1 MDTVTLSLLIVGLFF
16 LFLLSA
22 LFSAAETAYT
32 SLSPATIEVNSKKNP
47 KTGKLI
53 KKHVNSFSLTIATI
67 LIGNNIANVA
77 ISTMITFL
85 FTSIF
90 LSDHYLTIILP
101 IFVATPLLVIFGE
114 VIPKIL
120 AKRFAW
126 GYLQKVVFILEV
138 FRWILF
144 PITFF
149 ISKFAFEAEV
159 TNTEDEMKT
168 ILKMGYSEGVLEHK
182 ELSLA
187 TRALDLDSTKIKK
200 HYVKLSDITYL
211 PKTATIDEAKEAFQ
225 KTGFSRIPIKNKSNF
240 IGILLL
246 KDIFN
251 LPSDSS
257 IINYIVEIPTVTINN
272 NLHYALDVFRS
283 SAVGMAFVKKS
294 NHENDVIGLITLED
308 VIEELVGEIYD
319 EHDKITKIQ
328 QIEKHKFIILGNT
341 LMSDISEKTNIQFAS
356 NETLIDWIINETNKK
371 IKIGLVYNW
380 EGKVIFKVIKNKRD
394 ETPKFEIRIKNN
406 NNKKQQ

>member
-1 MDTVTLSLLIVGLFF
+1 MNTTILILLFLGLFI
-16 LFLLSA
+16 LFVLSA

-32 SLSPATIEVNSKKNP
+32 SLSPATIEVNKKKHP

-53 KKHVNSFSLTIATI
+53 KKHVNSYSLTIATI

-77 ISTMITFL
+77 ISSLITFL
-85 FTSIF
+85 FSSALGSNNY
-90 LSDHYLTIILP
+90 LSVILP

-126 GYLQKVVFILEV
+126 GYLQKVVFVLEV

-149 ISKFAFEAEV
+149 LSKLAFEAEV

-168 ILKMGYSEGVLEHK
+168 ILKMGYKEGVLEHK

-200 HYVKLSDITYL
+200 HYVKIEDITFL
-211 PKTATIDEAKEAFQ
+211 SKKATIQEAKDLFQ
-225 KTGFSRIPIKNKSNF
+225 KTGFSRLPIKTKNNF
-240 IGILLL
+240 VGVLLL

-251 LPSDSS
+251 LPSNSFISDY
-257 IINYIVEIPTVTINN
+257 IIEVPTVTINN

-294 NHENDVIGLITLED
+294 NNESTIIGLITLED

-319 EHDKITKIQ
+319 EHDKEEKITKI
-328 QIEKHKFIILGNT
+328 ERHKFIIIGDT
-341 LMSDISEKTNIQFAS
+341 LMTEISEKTKIEFAS
-356 NETLIDWIINETNKK
+356 NEKLIDWIIEETGKN
-371 IKIGLVYNW
+371 IKTGLTYNW
-380 EGKVIFKVIKNKRD
+380 EGKVIFKVIKNKKKQV
-394 ETPKFEIRIKNN
+394 PKFEVIIK
-406 NNKKQQ
+406 

>member
-1 MDTVTLSLLIVGLFF
+1 MDTTILVLLLLGLFI
-16 LFLLSA
+16 LFILSA

-32 SLSPATIEVNSKKNP
+32 SLSPATMELNRNKHP

-53 KKHVNSFSLTIATI
+53 KKHVNSFGLTIATI

-77 ISTMITFL
+77 ISTLITFL
-85 FTSIF
+85 FSSAF
-90 LSDHYLTIILP
+90 GASNYLTVILP

-138 FRWILF
+138 FRWLLF
-144 PITFF
+144 PLTFLL
-149 ISKFAFEAEV
+149 SKLALQAEI

-168 ILKMGYSEGVLEHK
+168 ILKMGYKEGVLEHR

-200 HYVKLSDITYL
+200 HYVKIGDITYL
-211 PKTATIDEAKEAFQ
+211 PKTATIKDAKKIFQ
-225 KTGFSRIPIKNKSNF
+225 QTGFSRLPVKNKSNF

-246 KDIFN
+246 KDIFY
-251 LPSDSS
+251 LPSNNV
-257 IINYIVEIPTVTINN
+257 IIDYIIEVPTVTINN
-272 NLHYALDVFRS
+272 NLHHALDVFRS

-294 NHENDVIGLITLED
+294 NNESAIIGLITLED

-319 EHDKITKIQ
+319 EHDKEEKITKI
-328 QIEKHKFIILGNT
+328 EEHKLIILGDT
-341 LMSDISEKTNIQFAS
+341 LMTEISEQTNIEFAS
-356 NETLIDWIINETNKK
+356 NETLVNWIINETGNN
-371 IKIGLVYNW
+371 IKTGLIYNW
-380 EGKVIFKVIKNKRD
+380 EGKVTFKVIKNKKQQI
-394 ETPKFEIRIKNN
+394 PKFEVLIK
-406 NNKKQQ
+406 